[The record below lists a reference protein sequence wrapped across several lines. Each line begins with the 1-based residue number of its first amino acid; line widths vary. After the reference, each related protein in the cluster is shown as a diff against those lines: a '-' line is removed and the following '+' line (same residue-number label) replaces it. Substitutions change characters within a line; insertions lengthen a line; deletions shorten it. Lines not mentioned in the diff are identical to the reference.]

1 MSAAEPES
9 EQSPPLKFRILR
21 AVPILLVLGLLVHFL
36 LPRLDTIEDSLATLR
51 TLAPWAIGL
60 SLIMEVLSYVANGA
74 LLQSIIQLA
83 GERISF
89 RRAAAIEI
97 GAGSVALVAAGALGF
112 GAAIYKWTSKRG
124 VSAEAALLAS
134 WLPSLFDG
142 AALIVFA
149 LIGAI
154 ELLVLHQ
161 LSRVTEVALSIV
173 VTLLTA
179 VIAGAIALLAKNEW
193 LRSISIRAARLMKRF
208 RPQWDD
214 AGLIAAVETASDIWQ
229 KIRGGGWILPA
240 CCSMMVLTFDLL
252 CLRYAFLA
260 AGHSLHISL
269 LLAGY
274 GVPLLLGRASF
285 LPGGIAVVEVAM
297 TALYGGLGVPAS
309 VAVVAVLTY
318 RLISFWLPALAGI
331 PIAITLQ
338 SPRGR

>member
-1 MSAAEPES
+1 MSTVASES
-9 EQSPPLKFRILR
+9 RPLKLRILR

-36 LPRLDTIEDSLATLR
+36 LPRLDTIADSFATLR
-51 TLAPWAIGL
+51 TMKPWAIGL

-74 LLQSIIQLA
+74 LLQSIIALA
-83 GERISF
+83 GDRMSF

-112 GAAIYKWTSKRG
+112 GAAIYKWSRNRG
-124 VSAEAALLAS
+124 ISADAAMLAS
-134 WLPSLFDG
+134 WLPSVFDAG
-142 AALIVFA
+142 ALIVFA
-149 LIGAI
+149 LIGGI
-154 ELLVLHQ
+154 ELLLMHR
-161 LSRVTEVALSIV
+161 LSRVTVVALSIV
-173 VTLLTA
+173 VSLLGLA
-179 VIAGAIALLAKNEW
+179 IAGAIVLLARNDW
-193 LRSISIRAARLMKRF
+193 LNAVAQKVAKVIKRF

-214 AGLIAAVETASDIWQ
+214 TNLLAAVESAAEMW
-229 KIRGGGWILPA
+229 KNMRRGGWILPA
-240 CCSMMVLTFDLL
+240 CCSLMVLTFDLL
-252 CLRYAFLA
+252 CLRYALLA
-260 AGHSLHISL
+260 AGYPPHISL

-309 VAVVAVLTY
+309 IAVVAVLTY

-338 SPRGR
+338 SPRR